1 MTIYFEKRNQDMPN
15 QNMPNHNLSKHDMAW
30 NEPGGNDDK
39 RSDDKNRGSKDN
51 DPWKTNRGNR
61 GNQGP
66 PDLDEVFKN
75 VQKKFGSLFGGKGGG
90 FNGNSKGGGIG
101 SAGGNAG
108 VGIGL
113 VAIVLLGFWIA
124 TGFYKIEEAERG
136 LVFRFGAHV
145 ETVQKGL
152 HWHLPVPIERV
163 EKVDVT
169 KVYTIPINATMLTQD
184 ENIVDIHGTVQYQ
197 IDSAEKYAFNVRHP
211 EISLSQ
217 VTESALRQSIG
228 RSKMDYVITEGRG
241 EIALQVK
248 DIIQSIV
255 NNYQTGL
262 IIFKVNI
269 QSAKPPEEVKAA
281 FDDVTQAR
289 EDEERFKNEAE
300 AYRNEIIP
308 KARGAAARMHEEAV
322 AYKNEVTA
330 RAEGEANR
338 FNQLLVEYKKAP
350 EITRDRLY
358 LDMMENVLSN
368 SSKVMVD
375 VKGGNNLLYLP
386 LDKLME
392 RQSSGASA
400 DQKSSADILRD
411 IKQRGAQQNDQR
423 RRVDDLRSR
432 GARK

>member
-1 MTIYFEKRNQDMPN
+1 MS
-15 QNMPNHNLSKHDMAW
+15 NHNLSKHDMAW
-30 NEPGGNDDK
+30 NEPGGNN
-39 RSDDKNRGSKDN
+39 DKNRGSNDN
-51 DPWKTNRGNR
+51 DDPWKTNRGNR

-75 VQKKFGSLFGGKGGG
+75 LQEKFGSLFGGKG
-90 FNGNSKGGGIG
+90 KGGGSKGSGIG
-101 SAGGNAG
+101 SSGGKM
-108 VGIGL
+108 GIGL

-124 TGFYKIEEAERG
+124 TGFYKVEEAERA

-145 ETVQKGL
+145 DTTQKGL
-152 HWHLPVPIERV
+152 HWHLPIPIERV

-197 IDSAEKYAFNVRHP
+197 IDNAEKYAFNVRNP

-228 RSKMDYVITEGRG
+228 RSEMDYVITEGRG

-248 DIIQSIV
+248 DIMQGIV

-262 IIFKVNI
+262 NIFKVNI

-330 RAEGEANR
+330 RADGETNR

-350 EITRDRLY
+350 KITRDRLY
-358 LDMMENVLSN
+358 LDMMEKVLSN

-386 LDKLME
+386 LDKLMD

-411 IKQRGAQQNDQR
+411 IKERGAQQNNQR
-423 RRVDDLRSR
+423 RRVEDLRSR
-432 GARK
+432 GTR